1 MAPKH
6 GQGNM
11 LEAIIPNHEE
21 ELAEIAL
28 LAPSGY
34 FMGFGLRFGRPD
46 LIINRYPPTWTQK
59 YEEDNYFFRDP
70 LAVWTM
76 ARTGKTR
83 WSEVSI
89 PDPFDVMTEAAKYGL
104 RYGATFVAKVD
115 RKRSFMSMARP
126 DREFTDPEMAMLGI
140 KLDLWAHL
148 FARSHVALSEKEIE
162 ALRLMRDGMTHS
174 EAGEKLDIS
183 VSALKL
189 RLSGAQKKLGSR
201 NTMTAVVKAVRDG
214 LI

>member
-1 MAPKH
+1 
-6 GQGNM
+6 M

-21 ELAEIAL
+21 ELAEISAL
-28 LAPSGY
+28 ALTGY
-34 FMGFGLRFGRPD
+34 VMGFGLRFGRPD
-46 LIINRYPPTWTQK
+46 LIINRYPARWTQK
-59 YEEDNYFFRDP
+59 YEEENYFFRDP

-76 ARTGKTR
+76 ARVGKTR

-89 PDPFDVMTEAAKYGL
+89 PDPFDVLNEAAKFGL
-104 RYGATFVAKVD
+104 KYGATFVSKVD

-126 DREFTDPEMAMLGI
+126 DREFTDAEMTMLSV

-148 FARSHVALSEKEIE
+148 FARSHVALSEKEVE
-162 ALRLMRDGMTHS
+162 ALRMLRDGLTHH
-174 EAGEKLDIS
+174 EASEKLDIS

-189 RLSGAQKKLGSR
+189 RLSGAQKKLGCR
-201 NTMTAVVKAVRDG
+201 NTMTAVVKAVREG